1 VKRRSGNTNI
11 RRAVMPATSLV
22 PLPTP
27 LLYSLLKAVD
37 PSKALKGQ
45 FKAEKGARVNAG
57 AKRSFTEVLEAANQA
72 KSAQQFASLMKTG
85 VVRSIGGSCG
95 AITTLTVQYTK
106 NGYTIITV
114 AFENNQ
120 NQGCG
125 TIITVYPT
133 T

>member
-1 VKRRSGNTNI
+1 
-11 RRAVMPATSLV
+11 MPATS
-22 PLPTP
+22 PAPIPTP

-45 FKAEKGARVNAG
+45 FKAEKGAKVSAG

-72 KSAQQFASLMKTG
+72 KSAQQFASLTKTG
-85 VVRSIGGSCG
+85 AVSSIAGSCG

-114 AFENNQ
+114 AFENYQ
-120 NQGCG
+120 NPGCG
-125 TIITVYPT
+125 TIISTYAT
-133 T
+133 S

>member
-1 VKRRSGNTNI
+1 
-11 RRAVMPATSLV
+11 MPATSLV

-37 PSKALKGQ
+37 PSRALKGQ
-45 FKAEKGARVNAG
+45 FKAEKGAKVSAG
-57 AKRSFTEVLEAANQA
+57 AKRSFTEALEAANQA
-72 KSAQQFASLMKTG
+72 KSAQHFARLMKTG
-85 VVRSIGGSCG
+85 VVSSIGVWSCG

-114 AFENNQ
+114 AFENYQ
-120 NQGCG
+120 NPGCG
-125 TIITVYPT
+125 TIIKTYPT

>member
-1 VKRRSGNTNI
+1 
-11 RRAVMPATSLV
+11 MPATSLA

-45 FKAEKGARVNAG
+45 FKAEKGAKVSAG

-72 KSAQQFASLMKTG
+72 KSAKQFASLMKTG
-85 VVRSIGGSCG
+85 PVSSIAAGSCG
-95 AITTLTVQYTK
+95 AITTLTVEYTK
-106 NGYTIITV
+106 KGYTIITV
-114 AFENNQ
+114 AFENYMNE
-120 NQGCG
+120 GCG
-125 TIITVYPT
+125 TIIKTYPT

>member
-1 VKRRSGNTNI
+1 
-11 RRAVMPATSLV
+11 MPATSLV

-45 FKAEKGARVNAG
+45 FKAEKGAKVNAG
-57 AKRSFTEVLEAANQA
+57 AKRSFTEALEAANQA

-85 VVRSIGGSCG
+85 AVSSIGFGSCG

-114 AFENNQ
+114 AFENYQ
-120 NQGCG
+120 NPGCG